1 MSNLTMTFGA
11 GRIDWAMPPTAVL
24 FDLDG
29 TLADT
34 AADLLA
40 PFFAGDAL
48 EAALRGY
55 ATNAGGGFIDLNG
68 REFLI
73 RHLGKTAPADRLGGI
88 AVGWSDGRPVYLEQV
103 ASVGFAPGLKRGDAG
118 YNGKPAIIVSVQKQP
133 SGDTIQLTAAIE
145 SALHE
150 LRPGLPAGVM
160 PTGRPIFTEAQCPA
174 HSDSFR
180 ACETSAPCR

>member
-1 MSNLTMTFGA
+1 
-11 GRIDWAMPPTAVL
+11 
-24 FDLDG
+24 
-29 TLADT
+29 
-34 AADLLA
+34 
-40 PFFAGDAL
+40 
-48 EAALRGY
+48 
-55 ATNAGGGFIDLNG
+55 
-68 REFLI
+68 
-73 RHLGKTAPADRLGGI
+73 GI

-160 PTGRPIFTEAQCPA
+160 PPQVL
-174 HSDSFR
+174 FR
-180 ACETSAPCR
+180 QADFISAS